1 MSPLFVAEKATSSD
15 RKDVMR
21 VSEKEVQ
28 KLFNSDEAWDV
39 CVWYVAERYQLIQ
52 GLIYPD
58 GAGVKISQPLWDTNL
73 FLGFA
78 RLAAHG
84 LPSEKRILSWVHQHG
99 LLRRQD
105 YDRFRHVEDESG
117 ARQVNQKPI
126 TVEDFRKE
134 ARRAYEALTLFQDI
148 RKKNYGVLRRRL
160 RTEEVEYQ
168 GQDGNRRVR
177 HITYLDDKPLLFE
190 KALIGDYSER
200 QALQAATN
208 GLQYVVEQ
216 QISDVHLHFVMDTR
230 HPDPLSSFMDLTY
243 RPRLSPR
250 CPDLHSALWYQFAAL
265 MSDKYP
271 WKNCIICGMPFPQT
285 RKDKVVCRKACQKAK
300 ERKSKNS

>member
-1 MSPLFVAEKATSSD
+1 
-15 RKDVMR
+15 MR
-21 VSEKEVQ
+21 VSEKEVR

-39 CVWYVAERYQLIQ
+39 CIWYVAERYHLIQ
-52 GLIYPD
+52 GRIYPD
-58 GAGVKISQPLWDTNL
+58 GLRPKIIQPLSDSNL
-73 FLGFA
+73 FLSFA

-84 LPSEKRILSWVHQHG
+84 QPSEKRILSWVHEHG

-105 YDRFRHVEDESG
+105 YNRFRHVEDESG

-134 ARRAYEALTLFQDI
+134 TRRAYKALTLFQDI
-148 RKKNYGVLRRRL
+148 RKKNYGALRRRL
-160 RTEEVEYQ
+160 RTEEVDYQ
-168 GQDGNRRVR
+168 GQDGNRRLR
-177 HITYLDDKPLLFE
+177 HITYLDDEPLLFE
-190 KALIGDYSER
+190 RALIGDYSDR
-200 QALQAATN
+200 QALEAATN
-208 GLQYVVEQ
+208 GLQCIVEQ

-230 HPDPLSSFMDLTY
+230 HPDPLSNFMYSTY

-265 MSDKYP
+265 ISDKHP

-285 RKDKVVCRKACQKAK
+285 RKDKVVCCRACQKAK
-300 ERKSKNS
+300 ERKKNS